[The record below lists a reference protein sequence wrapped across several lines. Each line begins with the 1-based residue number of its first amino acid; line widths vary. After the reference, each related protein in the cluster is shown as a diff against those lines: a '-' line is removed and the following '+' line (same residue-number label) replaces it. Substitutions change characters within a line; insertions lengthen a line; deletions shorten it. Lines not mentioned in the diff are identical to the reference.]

1 MRYPC
6 YNRKKQL
13 FGAGTYKESAVSAV
27 LYGLAAGGIYLKQV
41 NWKRCYVTVIL
52 VGINIA
58 IYILGIAAFDE
69 VMYDRGS
76 LNAQS
81 VLAKKELY
89 RMVSCMFLHA
99 GIDHLVGNMIFL
111 AALGEMLEPKI
122 GHLSFGSLYMISGI
136 GSSIA
141 SLIYRIL
148 TMQFYNSV
156 GASGAINGLIGAL
169 LFLVVLHNGYYGSIS
184 PRRIVLAI
192 AYMVYSGLQSTVTD
206 NAAHIGG
213 LVCGFF
219 CMLFLHIIKQSRH
232 RG

>member
-69 VMYDRGS
+69 VIYDRGS

-122 GHLSFGSLYMISGI
+122 GHLSFGILYIISGI
-136 GSSIA
+136 GSSTALTLWAAFSFFVLTATWIIPA
-141 SLIYRIL
+141 SESRIL
-148 TMQFYNSV
+148 SLRF
-156 GASGAINGLIGAL
+156 LIA
-169 LFLVVLHNGYYGSIS
+169 
-184 PRRIVLAI
+184 
-192 AYMVYSGLQSTVTD
+192 
-206 NAAHIGG
+206 
-213 LVCGFF
+213 
-219 CMLFLHIIKQSRH
+219 
-232 RG
+232 

>member
-1 MRYPC
+1 
-6 YNRKKQL
+6 
-13 FGAGTYKESAVSAV
+13 
-27 LYGLAAGGIYLKQV
+27 
-41 NWKRCYVTVIL
+41 
-52 VGINIA
+52 
-58 IYILGIAAFDE
+58 
-69 VMYDRGS
+69 
-76 LNAQS
+76 
-81 VLAKKELY
+81 
-89 RMVSCMFLHA
+89 MFLHA

-122 GHLSFGSLYMISGI
+122 GHLSFGILYIISGI

-184 PRRIVLAI
+184 LRRIVLAI

>member
-69 VMYDRGS
+69 VIYDRGS

-122 GHLSFGSLYMISGI
+122 GHLSFGILYIISGI

-156 GASGAINGLIGAL
+156 GASGAINGADWGIVVSGGAAQWIL
-169 LFLVVLHNGYYGSIS
+169 WKHFAAADCACDCLYGLFWFTVNCNG
-184 PRRIVLAI
+184 
-192 AYMVYSGLQSTVTD
+192 
-206 NAAHIGG
+206 
-213 LVCGFF
+213 
-219 CMLFLHIIKQSRH
+219 
-232 RG
+232 